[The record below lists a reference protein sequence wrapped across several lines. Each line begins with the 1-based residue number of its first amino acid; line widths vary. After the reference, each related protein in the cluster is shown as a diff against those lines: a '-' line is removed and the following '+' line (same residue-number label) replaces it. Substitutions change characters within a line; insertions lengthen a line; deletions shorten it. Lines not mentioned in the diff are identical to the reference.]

1 MRKCLVIPGPFLP
14 HNDTI
19 TQLVYKQLRLLPLSF
34 DVCALKNTPDEELQK
49 TLLKDPNY
57 KKFNIHYTDQ
67 YNNVLF
73 SIKNIHIFKGLRHMK
88 KYIDTSIQMYDN
100 HEYVYT
106 SSWPCY
112 TTRVG
117 VALKKEHPNT
127 TWIANFSDPINH
139 SPYKFD
145 QDTYDSYSIFEKIA
159 FKLYCKYYVVDEDE
173 ANAFTLADLLVF
185 ICEEQRD
192 FMIEQY
198 LKYFGPL
205 TKEELLKKSIIV
217 PLNYIPE
224 WNEFIPTENKHKNDV
239 FTLSHF
245 GRVYG
250 LRIIEEF
257 IYAIHLF
264 VEKHPDIPF
273 KIEQYGEFR
282 KSDLAL
288 IKKLNL
294 SHYFEIHHKVPYAE
308 CIQKMHDCDAALL
321 FDTILDE
328 NTIQPYLPSKIME
341 YSLLNKDVLAITTV
355 GKMLLGSS
363 E

>member
-19 TQLVYKQLRLLPLSF
+19 MQLVYKQLRLLPLSF

-127 TWIANFSDPINH
+127 T
-139 SPYKFD
+139 
-145 QDTYDSYSIFEKIA
+145 
-159 FKLYCKYYVVDEDE
+159 
-173 ANAFTLADLLVF
+173 
-185 ICEEQRD
+185 
-192 FMIEQY
+192 
-198 LKYFGPL
+198 
-205 TKEELLKKSIIV
+205 
-217 PLNYIPE
+217 
-224 WNEFIPTENKHKNDV
+224 
-239 FTLSHF
+239 
-245 GRVYG
+245 
-250 LRIIEEF
+250 
-257 IYAIHLF
+257 
-264 VEKHPDIPF
+264 
-273 KIEQYGEFR
+273 
-282 KSDLAL
+282 
-288 IKKLNL
+288 
-294 SHYFEIHHKVPYAE
+294 
-308 CIQKMHDCDAALL
+308 
-321 FDTILDE
+321 
-328 NTIQPYLPSKIME
+328 
-341 YSLLNKDVLAITTV
+341 
-355 GKMLLGSS
+355 
-363 E
+363 